1 MALSPDQAQEALRD
15 IAATER
21 RSFEAYGYKA
31 AAPFLILWG
40 LIWIAGYAVSDFAP
54 LLSGKVWLA
63 LAVIGSLGSF
73 IIGGRQKG
81 GGKTVR
87 FDWRIAFTWLTGI
100 VFFTALFAIMAP
112 VDGRQMGAIFPLFI
126 GTSYVV
132 LGIWIGMR
140 FVLAG
145 LLIAALTLI
154 GFYYVDQ
161 HFALWMAVLG
171 GGTLTATGLWLRSA

>member
-1 MALSPDQAQEALRD
+1 MPISPDQAQQALRD

-40 LIWIAGYAVSDFAP
+40 LIWVVGYAVADLKPEF
-54 LLSGKVWLA
+54 SGTVWIA
-63 LAVIGSLGSF
+63 LAAVGSIGSFLLGA
-73 IIGGRQKG
+73 RQSRGSESLK
-81 GGKTVR
+81 

-145 LLIAALTLI
+145 LLIAALTLF